1 MYALYKNNMQ
11 KSQQEMNNMA
21 DKRESS
27 VKMHICMSCVKPK
40 ITHHVKLLINFRCID
55 GI

>member
-1 MYALYKNNMQ
+1 MQ
-11 KSQQEMNNMA
+11 KNQQKMNSMT
-21 DKRESS
+21 DKGELS
-27 VKMHICMSCVKPK
+27 VKKMHICMSCVKPK